1 MRELPLSRRTPL
13 RDAKRVLI
21 TTDMVGGVW
30 HYTIELAAALKN
42 AGLEPVIAALGNRPP
57 PGFANLGGLS
67 IFFFP
72 CKLEWMQ
79 DPWEDVRRSGEWLLR
94 LADHLKP
101 DVIHLNGYAHGALK
115 FQAPL
120 LVVGHSC
127 VYSWYKAVKG
137 RLPSS
142 RWQAYR
148 EAVAGGLSAAS
159 GVTAPTAA
167 MLSELEHYYSAFRR
181 MAPIANGRSGADF
194 FPTFKEPF
202 IFSAGRVWDEAKNIP
217 ALAGIARN
225 LAWPVKVAGEL
236 CHPEGGNIRPCNV
249 ELLGSLPQAQL
260 AERLSKAAI
269 YALPALYEPF
279 GLTALE
285 AGLSGCA
292 LVLGDIA
299 SLRETWDGAALFVP
313 PRRPD
318 LLESVLNRLIQDEK
332 IRLHLA
338 RRARARA
345 LTLTTEKMASGYIEL
360 YGRLLG
366 QEEELRPSQIK
377 SA

>member
-1 MRELPLSRRTPL
+1 
-13 RDAKRVLI
+13 
-21 TTDMVGGVW
+21 
-30 HYTIELAAALKN
+30 
-42 AGLEPVIAALGNRPP
+42 
-57 PGFANLGGLS
+57 
-67 IFFFP
+67 
-72 CKLEWMQ
+72 
-79 DPWEDVRRSGEWLLR
+79 
-94 LADHLKP
+94 
-101 DVIHLNGYAHGALK
+101 
-115 FQAPL
+115 
-120 LVVGHSC
+120 
-127 VYSWYKAVKG
+127 
-137 RLPSS
+137 
-142 RWQAYR
+142 
-148 EAVAGGLSAAS
+148 
-159 GVTAPTAA
+159 
-167 MLSELEHYYSAFRR
+167 MLSELEHYYGAFRR
-181 MAPIANGRSGADF
+181 MSPIANGRRGADF
-194 FPTFKEPF
+194 FPASKEPF
-202 IFSAGRVWDEAKNIP
+202 IFSAGRVWDEAKNIS

-236 CHPEGGNIRPCNV
+236 CHPEGGDTRPGNV
-249 ELLGSLPQAQL
+249 ELLGSLTPPQL
-260 AERLSKAAI
+260 AQRLSKAAI

-318 LLESVLNRLIQDEK
+318 LLESVLNRLIEDEK
-332 IRLHLA
+332 IRLRFA

-366 QEEELRPSQIK
+366 QEEESRSSQIK